1 MTSLCCSSTAS
12 VGFSFPK
19 HDIMAR
25 YLHEPAVTLFHP
37 LQFQL
42 MLLPRPDS
50 ESEKNPK
57 KNPSVARHLLRLH
70 LNEKEKN
77 AEICFN
83 H

>member
-1 MTSLCCSSTAS
+1 MKSLCCSSTAS

-19 HDIMAR
+19 HDIMAC

-50 ESEKNPK
+50 ESEKKSIGGTPFTEVTFK
-57 KNPSVARHLLRLH
+57 
-70 LNEKEKN
+70 
-77 AEICFN
+77 
-83 H
+83 